1 MKQNRS
7 NGWLKVLLIL
17 FTINCSLFT
26 ATAQQT
32 DFQQAWTRYKDFK
45 QSVANINMISHKNSL
60 KNDIVTWLVSLPTR
74 DATNCS

>member
-1 MKQNRS
+1 MKYNRL

-32 DFQQAWTRYKDFK
+32 DFQQACTRFK
-45 QSVANINMISHKNSL
+45 NFKWL
-60 KNDIVTWLVSLPTR
+60 PTWLVSQPMR